1 MTIVLLKTIMILLS
15 HINEWIIEL
24 ERVVDAYEAAVDE
37 VEELMDRLERDTRP
51 AFASLPCTAPSC

>member
-1 MTIVLLKTIMILLS
+1 MILLS